1 MLLIHLLQIDF
12 SLILILFQ
20 LLINIYAILIS
31 YFIQIVYDLHHVD
44 IQHILKL
51 YNWFNNQIINDQYFS

>member
-12 SLILILFQ
+12 SLISILFQ

-31 YFIQIVYDLHHVD
+31 YSIQIVYDLHHVD
-44 IQHILKL
+44 NQHILKL
-51 YNWFNNQIINDQYFS
+51 YN